1 MALVEKAF
9 GDIIT
14 FTRASGGGRVN
25 SLGQFE
31 WVGTNVPRLTHDPV
45 TLQPLGLLVEEQR
58 TNLAVKSGDF
68 TSASW
73 SKLGGP
79 VITPLTKGQRIDFPA
94 QLDLVAQN
102 TQSIAAN
109 TPHTVF
115 VIAAR
120 DSGKCT
126 LRITKG
132 DSSQSV
138 RATLDTAARTLVFR
152 SVTGTGV
159 FVSATVTPF
168 ESGWDIYALTGSF
181 TAAQVS
187 MGPMLV
193 RESASETTITIL
205 GVQFEIGAAPS
216 SYIPTEAS
224 QVTRAADVCSVNT
237 LSPWFN
243 ALEGTLVVSM
253 IDRRPSGAGGFTV
266 SLGTDSANYMAC
278 GYTTQAG
285 PVGTVFARVS
295 GAGPTLS
302 DGTSRNKQAFAYG
315 GGLLRASNDGLPAI
329 SAALPAPPACTA
341 MTIGRGH
348 FGPSVTMN
356 CIIQSITYYPR
367 VIDVQQASA

>member
-14 FTRASGGGRVN
+14 FTRASGGGRIN
-25 SLGQFE
+25 ALGQYE
-31 WVGTNVPRLTHDPV
+31 WVADNVPRLTHDPV

-58 TNLAVKSGDF
+58 TNLIRH
-68 TSASW
+68 SANLANVAW
-73 SKLGGP
+73 SKAAGVSISTDGQLAPDGTPMQLITLAGTTNHNINQVLLAP
-79 VITPLTKGQRIDFPA
+79 LATGQAHTISVYVKPKSAPFPFQIAYYDGNSSLNSVLITPQPGVIQRIDFTFTPTVVAASPQIRTIGFGSCGDGDQVYIWGA
-94 QLDLVAQN
+94 QLEA
-102 TQSIAAN
+102 
-109 TPHTVF
+109 
-115 VIAAR
+115 
-120 DSGKCT
+120 
-126 LRITKG
+126 
-132 DSSQSV
+132 
-138 RATLDTAARTLVFR
+138 
-152 SVTGTGV
+152 
-159 FVSATVTPF
+159 
-168 ESGWDIYALTGSF
+168 
-181 TAAQVS
+181 
-187 MGPMLV
+187 GP
-193 RESASETTITIL
+193 TT
-205 GVQFEIGAAPS
+205 S

-224 QVTRAADVCSVNT
+224 QVTRAADMCSVNT
-237 LSPWFN
+237 LSPWYN
-243 ALEGTLVVSM
+243 PLEGTLVVSM
-253 IDRRPSGAGGFTV
+253 IDRRPSGGGGFTV

-278 GYTTQAG
+278 GYATQAG

-302 DGTSRNKQAFAYG
+302 DGTSRNKQVFAYG